1 MSRFPGP
8 YGASR
13 SLAAA
18 VAVAALLAASCTPDP
33 IDVAVEVEVEKA
45 VTCADLVPTGVAL
58 AVQLLAAIET
68 VPIDVLTGDAPADG
82 AFADL
87 LDSGR
92 LFDDRAVSL
101 GCDPGDLNAEIMA
114 ELADDVDPRSL
125 SATLLLEIM
134 QGGSVQPGAATTS
147 EAPTTTPGG

>member
-1 MSRFPGP
+1 MSRFSGR
-8 YGASR
+8 YGASP
-13 SLAAA
+13 SLVAA
-18 VAVAALLAASCTPDP
+18 VACAALLAAACTPDP
-33 IDVAVEVEVEKA
+33 IDVAVEVEVERA

-68 VPIDVLTGDAPADG
+68 VPIDVLTGDAPAEG

-92 LFDDRAVSL
+92 LFDDRAESL
-101 GCDPGDLNAEIMA
+101 GCDPGELNAEIMA

-134 QGGSVQPGAATTS
+134 QGGSLPPGAATTS
-147 EAPTTTPGG
+147 EAPTTTTGS